1 MENTKEQVTEAVE
14 RNTESTTTTT
24 TTTTNTEDRNVL
36 LGTISYT
43 NQDDYEKFLTNLDVN
58 QALFVLI
65 TSANYGQT
73 KGLFNLDESE
83 LIARA
88 IKTIKRTS
96 QEARTET
103 ETESN

>member
-14 RNTESTTTTT
+14 RNTES
-24 TTTTNTEDRNVL
+24 TNTEDRNVL

-65 TSANYGQT
+65 TSANYGQA

-83 LIARA
+83 LIARS

-103 ETESN
+103 ESN

>member
-14 RNTESTTTTT
+14 RNTES
-24 TTTTNTEDRNVL
+24 TNTEDRNVL

-58 QALFVLI
+58 QDLFVLI
-65 TSANYGQT
+65 TSANYGQA
-73 KGLFNLDESE
+73 KGLFNLDQSE